1 VWRFATKGGFAMKIL
16 IVAGAL
22 LALPAVASAQNMT
35 CADYMK
41 MNQQMT
47 AQMGG
52 KPPSSGDAK
61 LDAQAAALDKKVGD
75 YCAKNPAVM
84 VDKAMEEAM
93 K

>member
-1 VWRFATKGGFAMKIL
+1 MKFL
-16 IVAGAL
+16 IIAAAL
-22 LALPAVASAQNMT
+22 VALPLAAAAQNMT

-41 MNQQMT
+41 MNQQLT

-75 YCAKNPAVM
+75 YCAKNPTVM